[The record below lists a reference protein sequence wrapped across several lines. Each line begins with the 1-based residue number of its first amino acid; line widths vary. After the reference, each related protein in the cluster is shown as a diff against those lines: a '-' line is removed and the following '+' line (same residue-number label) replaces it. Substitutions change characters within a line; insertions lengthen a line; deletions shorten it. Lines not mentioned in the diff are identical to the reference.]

1 MKRTYSLDERMEK
14 KREQIRRLKLILII
28 TSIVSFL
35 LIFPSFLGGPG
46 GAVCYLLL
54 IFGPF
59 IFPFLVVF
67 LLLYFQMK
75 NTVKGYDRMWEEFKA
90 RTFDQ
95 GLEPLKEGTPKFKE
109 LLDRCSRRDCF
120 TRYPVFGTRQDIW
133 GREVWT
139 WLWRSEGSS
148 DNKNERAAVEY
159 LVAMTFIQNFKG
171 WITLRKENILDLGIL
186 VKDIQFEDPDFNDEF
201 YVMASSKKVA
211 YDLFHPRMMEFWK
224 RKGNFGMEI
233 RDGWL
238 MLFRSVS
245 KSDIFGES
253 FIGFHYDVSP
263 LLEFQIAAVE
273 FMEEFID
280 MIPGYVKGNERFEAI
295 EMKNGY
301 RADME
306 HDEILEL

>member
-1 MKRTYSLDERMEK
+1 M
-14 KREQIRRLKLILII
+14 
-28 TSIVSFL
+28 
-35 LIFPSFLGGPG
+35 GGPG
-46 GAVCYLLL
+46 GAVCYMLL

-59 IFPFLVVF
+59 ILP
-67 LLLYFQMK
+67 LLAVGILTYFQMK
-75 NTVKGYDRMWEEFKA
+75 NMVRGYDQMWEEFKA
-90 RTFDQ
+90 RTSEQ
-95 GLEPLKEGTPKFKE
+95 GLEPLKEGSPMFKE
-109 LLDRCSRRDCF
+109 LLDRCSRKDSF
-120 TRYPVFGTRQDIW
+120 SRYPVFGTKQDIW

-148 DNKNERAAVEY
+148 NNKNQQPGLEY
-159 LVAMTFIQNFKG
+159 LVAMTFLQNFKG
-171 WITLRKENILDLGIL
+171 WITLRKESFLDLGIL

-224 RKGNFGMEI
+224 RKGNFDMEI

-238 MLFRSVS
+238 KLFRSVS
-245 KSDIFGES
+245 KTKIFQESIFG
-253 FIGFHYDVSP
+253 FNYDVAP
-263 LLEFQIAAVE
+263 LLEFQTAAVE

-301 RADME
+301 RANMD
-306 HDEILEL
+306 HDEVLEL